1 MVTGASTRENL
12 IVRDNGRGSMQV
24 PQFVRRAAARVIL
37 GGGICALAVAVGGA
51 IIERSRFGADLA
63 DTRQRIEADVRAQFA
78 RLNGELET
86 VTARLRSDPEVV
98 GVVAARDTAATRQL
112 FDRLAAAT
120 VNAPN
125 LAITIYGQEAR
136 PIAWTGRPATDLPIV
151 RIVGPDALFLAPSPL
166 GVRLTRV
173 VPLNDPK
180 TPERRVAT
188 LVAEAP
194 LPRTTGSAQAGDG
207 LIVETSVVPVPL
219 RAGFEGAAD
228 APANAI
234 VVRTANGEPLAAVD
248 VPEADIDHAR
258 AQWRTRVLAAVA
270 AVACLMLLL
279 LCGPLL
285 DWRRMVLTV
294 RGHVALTIVV
304 VGLLI
309 VARVVAWFAIR
320 LAGLDSP
327 ILLSRQLAG
336 PYWIA
341 LASPLDFTLTTCLFG
356 ALVAVGAASFE
367 QWRQSRRLRVRVVPD
382 AGPAAT
388 TLFLVA
394 HLAAGALVGLLLFGY
409 EDFVRSRLALVP
421 FDIVHFAL
429 HPWEPSRLAVVIGL
443 LVLHATLGALAVL
456 IFRLAHSPW
465 VVSSGSRWIR
475 ALIPLLWALPAV
487 AVLVGLMRNW
497 ERPLVAPTVLIIAVA
512 IVAAWRLRRYRAI
525 FEHASQAARLAAFF
539 VALALPSL
547 VFYPSLVDAAARARR
562 QLVESRYAPE
572 VSNQRRNLQLQ
583 LDEALAQID
592 AVFDLAELV
601 NASDP
606 PGGGPPSSNAAYLV
620 WSRTVLQN
628 QRSTSVELHNPAG
641 ALVSRFA
648 LKLPEMAGPRQP
660 VQEALVRVG
669 DFRGGLTV
677 LCRRAPPASRG
688 SSDLCTWFRRHAR
701 GGWVDCRARNARLQQ
716 PVVHLGAESLRR
728 TAATSRPRKT
738 RAHAARENRVHR
750 LWMESSSDVHLGPRR
765 LDAP

>member
-37 GGGICALAVAVGGA
+37 GGGICALAVAVGGT

-86 VTARLRSDPEVV
+86 VTARLRSDPGVV

-475 ALIPLLWALPAV
+475 ALIPLLWAV
-487 AVLVGLMRNW
+487 ARGCGARRLDAQLGAAAGRADGVDHCRRDCRG
-497 ERPLVAPTVLIIAVA
+497 VAPSPVSRDLRARVASGTTRRILRRPGIAVA
-512 IVAAWRLRRYRAI
+512 GVLSVARRCRGSRP
-525 FEHASQAARLAAFF
+525 ASAGRVSLCPRGEQSAPE
-539 VALALPSL
+539 PS
-547 VFYPSLVDAAARARR
+547 AAARRGACPNRCGLRSRRAGQRERSSRRRPAVEQRGVPRVVADRPPEPALDFGRAAQSRGSAREPVR
-562 QLVESRYAPE
+562 
-572 VSNQRRNLQLQ
+572 
-583 LDEALAQID
+583 AQAAGD
-592 AVFDLAELV
+592 GRPATAR
-601 NASDP
+601 A
-606 PGGGPPSSNAAYLV
+606 GG
-620 WSRTVLQN
+620 
-628 QRSTSVELHNPAG
+628 
-641 ALVSRFA
+641 
-648 LKLPEMAGPRQP
+648 
-660 VQEALVRVG
+660 LVRVG
-669 DFRGGLTV
+669 DLRGGLTV

-688 SSDLCTWFRRHAR
+688 SSDLYTWFRRHAR

-728 TAATSRPRKT
+728 TAATSGPRKT